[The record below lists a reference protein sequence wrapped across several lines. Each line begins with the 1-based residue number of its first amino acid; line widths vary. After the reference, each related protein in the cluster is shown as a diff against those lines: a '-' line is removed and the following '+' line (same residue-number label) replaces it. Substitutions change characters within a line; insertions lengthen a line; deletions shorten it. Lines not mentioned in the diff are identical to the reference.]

1 MNFYALILGVGA
13 LTSGGLDSRSVY
25 WTKRAIRSV
34 AAIGRRWIPF
44 ALVILK
50 TLGGPI
56 LREENCRLVVSW
68 VPENMVDL
76 DAVDFM
82 PTLATDGNGPK
93 FGSPGE
99 MIEI

>member
-1 MNFYALILGVGA
+1 MNFYALTLGVGA
-13 LTSGGLDSRSVY
+13 LTGGGLDARSVY
-25 WTKRAIRSV
+25 WKKCAIRSV

-56 LREENCRLVVSW
+56 LREGNCRLVVSW
-68 VPENMVDL
+68 VPENIVAS
-76 DAVDFM
+76 DALSFM
-82 PTLATDGNGPK
+82 PTLAADGNGPK